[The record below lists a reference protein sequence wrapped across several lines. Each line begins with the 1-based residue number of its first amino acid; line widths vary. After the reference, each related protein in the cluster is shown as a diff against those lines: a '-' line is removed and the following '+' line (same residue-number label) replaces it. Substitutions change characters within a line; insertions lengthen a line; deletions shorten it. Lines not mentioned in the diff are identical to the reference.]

1 MANKLMNPASWFP
14 RAELSQMKA
23 EQENDDRVVAA
34 CDVSFHQ
41 PTSTHDSQRW
51 HLLHERHTIRAQ
63 VRSQSVPPSTHA
75 GSLADNGPGSRLLL
89 LISRGAACMLPLCMA
104 YCVT

>member
-23 EQENDDRVVAA
+23 ERENDDRVVAA
-34 CDVSFHQ
+34 CDVSFHRHRR
-41 PTSTHDSQRW
+41 TTRSDGILSTNGILVRV
-51 HLLHERHTIRAQ
+51 Q

-75 GSLADNGPGSRLLL
+75 GSLADRQWTGIETLAPH
-89 LISRGAACMLPLCMA
+89 
-104 YCVT
+104 